1 MGKNAPNNIN
11 VTNLFNGSTG
21 VQSTFMYS
29 TTNSVPLIDTIAT
42 NIKAA
47 AANSSSGVSSLGG
60 LVDNSLSS

>member
-1 MGKNAPNNIN
+1 LETNAPNNIN

-29 TTNSVPLIDTIAT
+29 TTNSVPSIDTIAT

-47 AANSSSGVSSLGG
+47 AANSSIVSSLGG